1 MSLKLESSNNKTHR
15 RKGRGIG
22 CSKGKT
28 CGRGHKGQRAR
39 SGGKFALFEGGQTP
53 IYRRLP
59 KRGFRHKRKSLVKAI
74 NLRDLNLRLK
84 PNEHYSVEILK
95 SMLRIKSNWSLKLLS
110 GQFNVPGVTLCCERA
125 SVNAK
130 ALVQSN
136 AGSIKLPQM
145 SLKNQLTFSIR
156 TENAKHKS

>member
-1 MSLKLESSNNKTHR
+1 MLLKLESSANKHRR

-39 SGGKFALFEGGQTP
+39 SGGKFVLFEGGQTP

-59 KRGFRHKRKSLVKAI
+59 KRGFSRSCKPLIKAI
-74 NLRDLNLRLK
+74 SLSVLNTKVK
-84 PNEHYSVEILK
+84 PNEYYSVDALK
-95 SMLRIKSNWSLKLLS
+95 LMLRIKTNWSLKLLS
-110 GQFNVPGVTLCCERA
+110 GRFNVPGVTLCCDLA

-130 ALVQSN
+130 ALVQIN
-136 AGSIKLPQM
+136 AGSIKLAQPQ
-145 SLKNQLTFSIR
+145 LKNQLT
-156 TENAKHKS
+156 